1 MEVLDPVIDLGTL
14 VREKAPSTYYLVTPA
29 RQRNPLNRTVGGQI
43 EGSVQVIVLPFNKSL
58 GVV

>member
-1 MEVLDPVIDLGTL
+1 MQVLDPVIDLGTL
-14 VREKAPSTYYLVTPA
+14 VREKAPSTYYLATPA
-29 RQRNPLNRTVGGQI
+29 RQRIPLNRPVGGQI